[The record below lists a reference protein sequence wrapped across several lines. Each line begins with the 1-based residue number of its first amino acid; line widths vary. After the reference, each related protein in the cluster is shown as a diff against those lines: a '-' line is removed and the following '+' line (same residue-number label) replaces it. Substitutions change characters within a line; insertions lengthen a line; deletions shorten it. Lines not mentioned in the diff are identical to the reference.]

1 MPEQIKANPTG
12 RTELD
17 RLSNTD
23 LEIRIAHYG
32 MLIRYYT
39 EKRKEAVEELDQRIW
54 HNEEDFWG
62 IDKKEASNGN
72 D

>member
-17 RLSNTD
+17 SLSNTE

-32 MLIRYYT
+32 MLIHYYMA
-39 EKRKEAVEELDQRIW
+39 KRKEAVEELDQRIW
-54 HNEEDFWG
+54 HGDPSFWHYEG
-62 IDKKEASNGN
+62 EAGNGN